1 MNIFLFSGL
10 IFLGNLFF
18 GWWRSGV
25 KRFSLS
31 WLSAIHIPVLIVIA
45 TRLAMHMPYKLTTI
59 PLTVTA
65 FFLGQYS
72 GGIVRKRLSAKGKD
86 SLEKQG

>member
-31 WLSAIHIPVLIVIA
+31 WLSAIHIPVLIIIA
-45 TRLAMHMPYKLTTI
+45 ARLTMHMPYKLSTI

-65 FFLGQYS
+65 FFLGQYG
-72 GGIVRKRLSAKGKD
+72 GGIARRRLSAKGKD
-86 SLEKQG
+86 SLNK